1 MRHKLPPRLLNQ
13 CLRDIFT
20 YLLSES
26 PTVVAIEQTHLGDL
40 LSWDVIVNLINITSM
55 AMLVIAMEPLQ
66 ELILAKMAIVT
77 ETVRGMYGVKDLF
90 IYLYIYLSI
99 YLFVY

>member
-1 MRHKLPPRLLNQ
+1 MKPDKRMQNRAPVHTKLPPRLLNQ

-26 PTVVAIEQTHLGDL
+26 PTVVVIEQTHFGDL

-66 ELILAKMAIVT
+66 ELILAKMAVVS
-77 ETVRGMYGVKDLF
+77 ETVRGK
-90 IYLYIYLSI
+90 I
-99 YLFVY
+99 